1 MGGNMY
7 LQKSD
12 KKRRFSVYVYS
23 DTEHYV
29 RVNHFYETYTDAQKT
44 VQELKT
50 KGTWLYNQYN
60 QYPYYII
67 VDENTS
73 GTIQELIQKQQRK
86 LHVR

>member
-7 LQKSD
+7 LNKSD

-29 RVNHFYETYTDAQKT
+29 RVNHFYETYIDAQKT

-50 KGTWLYNQYN
+50 RVHG
-60 QYPYYII
+60 YI
-67 VDENTS
+67 TS
-73 GTIQELIQKQQRK
+73 TTSTLIT
-86 LHVR
+86 

>member
-1 MGGNMY
+1 MY
-7 LQKSD
+7 LNKSD

-29 RVNHFYETYTDAQKT
+29 RVNYSYETYTDAKKT

-60 QYPYYII
+60 QYPYYIV
-67 VDENTS
+67 VDENIS
-73 GTIQELIQKQQRK
+73 GTIQERIQKQKRK